1 MYLVDVILVFKIT
14 KCIIYV
20 ALILIKCTVLG
31 IIIIYNVIVN
41 NDDDKNSLMNKY

>member
-1 MYLVDVILVFKIT
+1 MKKLFIRLNNNISLRVYLVDVLLVFKIT

-31 IIIIYNVIVN
+31 IIII
-41 NDDDKNSLMNKY
+41 